1 MSFLNDLLQ
10 SITERGRSL
19 TDFGAIAQKATP
31 VDQIAALSTRLL
43 SAVGEA
49 SGLATAAEILS
60 RYDALDRSGKGAF
73 FERLLH
79 EFGPD
84 VERLR
89 HTARDFAET
98 GDWYTA
104 NRIHAESEPGRQKL
118 FRRLNQTSGG
128 TVALIRMRSD
138 LLRAMSDNPDLKI
151 VDRDFRHLFGS
162 WFNRGFLELRKIDWQ
177 TSAAILEKI
186 IKYEAVHEITDW
198 DDLRSRIDPPDRL
211 LYAFFHPRIHD
222 EPLIFVEV
230 ALMQELPPDISS
242 VLNPQRDVLQ
252 PDKAKAAIFYSISDC
267 QPGLRGISFGN
278 FLIKQVIEELRREL
292 PFVDQLATLSP
303 VRGLDDWLKEMTG
316 RVSQQADSKL
326 ARALVKIEELA
337 VDEWW
342 SDEATSAELKSV
354 LMPLAAHY
362 FVTAR
367 NERGTALDPV
377 TRFHLGNGARLERIN
392 WLADTSEA
400 GLNSAYGIMVNYLYK
415 LDEIEKNHERFVT
428 DGTINASTSVKKLA
442 RADLR
447 PIESTPDQELGEA
460 S

>member
-10 SITERGRSL
+10 SITERGRAL
-19 TDFGAIAQKATP
+19 TDFGVLTQKATP
-31 VDQIAALSTRLL
+31 VDQIAELSARLL
-43 SAVGEA
+43 SAIGEA
-49 SGLATAAEILS
+49 SGLATAAEILT
-60 RYDALDRSGKGAF
+60 RYEALDDSGKGAF

-89 HTARDFAET
+89 DMARDFAET

-104 NRIHAESEPGRQKL
+104 NRLHAESEPGRQKL
-118 FRRLNQTSGG
+118 FRRLNQASGG
-128 TVALIRMRSD
+128 TIALIRMRSD
-138 LLRAMSDNPDLKI
+138 LLDAMRDNPDLQI

-198 DDLRSRIDPPDRL
+198 EDLRGRIDPPDRR
-211 LYAFFHPRIHD
+211 LYAFFHPRIQD

-230 ALMQELPPDISS
+230 ALMQDIPSDIGS
-242 VLNPQRDVLQ
+242 VLNPDREVLP

-278 FLIKQVIEELRREL
+278 FLIKQVIEELRGEL
-292 PFVDQLATLSP
+292 PFIDQLATLSP
-303 VRGLDDWLKEMTG
+303 VRGLADWLKEMAEQEKP
-316 RVSQQADSKL
+316 SSDSKL
-326 ARALVKIEELA
+326 SRALGRIEELA
-337 VDEWW
+337 TDDWW
-342 SDEATSAELKSV
+342 ADEATATELHAV

-367 NERGTALDPV
+367 SRHGTPPDPV
-377 TRFHLGNGARLERIN
+377 SRFHLGNGARLERIN

-400 GLNSAYGIMVNYLYK
+400 GLKSAYGIMVNYLYK
-415 LDEIEKNHERFVT
+415 LDEIEKNHERFVI
-428 DGTINASTSVKKLA
+428 DGTVNVSASVKKLA

-447 PIESTPDQELGEA
+447 PMEKTPEQELGEA